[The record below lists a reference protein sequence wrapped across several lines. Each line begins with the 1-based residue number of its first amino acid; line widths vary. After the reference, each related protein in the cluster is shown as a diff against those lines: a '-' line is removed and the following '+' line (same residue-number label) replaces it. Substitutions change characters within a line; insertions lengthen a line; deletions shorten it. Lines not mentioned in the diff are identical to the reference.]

1 MPWRWRSCSCRCSG
15 TSTIRTRCAGRSSG
29 RKASWCRDRGGNDG
43 MSRVVVVG
51 SFNVDHVWATAVLPR
66 PGETLGGRY
75 ATGPGGKGFN
85 QAVACARSGAGTTF
99 ICALGGDPGGQLART
114 LADDD
119 GIDLRALHRAEPTGT
134 AGIYVDDEGRNCIVI
149 GAGANAALSRDHVDA
164 QPEAFDDAGV
174 VLAQLESP
182 VEAIAAALRAA
193 RAHGAVALLNPAPA
207 NAPTTRE

>member
-29 RKASWCRDRGGNDG
+29 RKASWCRDRGRDDG

-51 SFNVDHVWATAVLPR
+51 SFNVDHVWTTAVLPR

-99 ICALGGDPGGQLART
+99 VCALGDDPGGELARA
-114 LADDD
+114 LAAGD
-119 GIDLRALHRAEPTGT
+119 GIDLRVLHSAEPTGT

-149 GAGANAALSRDHVDA
+149 GAGANAAPSPGHVAA
-164 QPEAFDDAGV
+164 QHGASPRAGV
-174 VLAQLESP
+174 
-182 VEAIAAALRAA
+182 
-193 RAHGAVALLNPAPA
+193 
-207 NAPTTRE
+207 